1 MLVSISAKVDM
12 ATNTLAFY
20 PATSDLFL
28 CPMRSLCSDFYC
40 NIPNLKWLSG

>member
-20 PATSDLFL
+20 PATSDLFS
-28 CPMRSLCSDFYC
+28 MSHAVSVF
-40 NIPNLKWLSG
+40 